1 MLATRS
7 SKFDAQHLGRLWLL
21 VAQNAHHGSIL
32 SNFLCIY
39 WQPFKTILLPN
50 LFFTRQNQVICSCN
64 DHGNSQKLPKSVPWT
79 QKMMRSNP
87 RIRSVCRGT
96 EKSLRLREPPSR
108 KTHTIRLYILY
119 VRVKT
124 RQYIGSSLMTYTF
137 DIAAKLHIQLY
148 AYNSGIVGANRW
160 RKCPLP

>member
-1 MLATRS
+1 MMLTHCGAAT
-7 SKFDAQHLGRLWLL
+7 LGF
-21 VAQNAHHGSIL
+21 N
-32 SNFLCIY
+32 
-39 WQPFKTILLPN
+39 
-50 LFFTRQNQVICSCN
+50 
-64 DHGNSQKLPKSVPWT
+64 
-79 QKMMRSNP
+79 
-87 RIRSVCRGT
+87 VCRGT
-96 EKSLRLREPPSR
+96 RITETKRTAITGRPHNPSI
-108 KTHTIRLYILY
+108 HIY

>member
-1 MLATRS
+1 M
-7 SKFDAQHLGRLWLL
+7 L
-21 VAQNAHHGSIL
+21 VAQNAHHGSRG
-32 SNFLCIY
+32 NFLCIY

-50 LFFTRQNQVICSCN
+50 RFDSAKPSHLQYMIILQYPFSTGKSQPSQVSALDTKN
-64 DHGNSQKLPKSVPWT
+64 DAATLGFN
-79 QKMMRSNP
+79 
-87 RIRSVCRGT
+87 VCRGT
-96 EKSLRLREPPSR
+96 RITETKRTAITRRPHNPSI
-108 KTHTIRLYILY
+108 HIY

-160 RKCPLP
+160 QKCPLL

>member
-1 MLATRS
+1 MLTMVAVATS
-7 SKFDAQHLGRLWLL
+7 CVSIGNHSKQYCCPTD
-21 VAQNAHHGSIL
+21 S
-32 SNFLCIY
+32 
-39 WQPFKTILLPN
+39 
-50 LFFTRQNQVICSCN
+50 TRQNQVICSIWSSYSI
-64 DHGNSQKLPKSVPWT
+64 HFLLATPSHPKSVPWT
-79 QKMMRSNP
+79 QKMMLTHCGAATLGFN
-87 RIRSVCRGT
+87 VCRGT
-96 EKSLRLREPPSR
+96 RITETKRTAITGHPHNPSI
-108 KTHTIRLYILY
+108 HIYIY